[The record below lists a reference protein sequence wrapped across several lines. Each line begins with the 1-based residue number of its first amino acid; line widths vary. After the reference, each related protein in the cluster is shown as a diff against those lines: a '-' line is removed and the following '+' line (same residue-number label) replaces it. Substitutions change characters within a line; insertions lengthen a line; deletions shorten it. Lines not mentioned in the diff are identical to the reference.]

1 MLSTLQLGLVVAI
14 ATSLVY
20 GAIPPARV
28 RLRRGILIGVSALLI
43 YVYNPRALV
52 LALLVTLVA
61 IGVLRLSLRRPT
73 NGYLPWLV
81 MAPLVANAA
90 LEALTDSDL
99 ADLLPFPVG
108 SPSAPAFSVLA
119 TLGLSFYSLK
129 LYASIK
135 ECVRTGRTA
144 PGAMLAT
151 ALFFPSFMIGPIDPA
166 SHFDDEAIGRGP
178 DPRRYLIGLGRIGIG
193 AVKVF
198 LVTGWITE
206 DLPVALGLSPLS
218 SLETQPLETP
228 TRALLFTVLSFLALY
243 LDFSGFIDIA
253 IGMGLLFNLRLSE
266 NFRFPLL
273 AHSIQNFWQ
282 RWHLT
287 LAAFV
292 STYVFKPL
300 VRRTGRPALA
310 IFVAFTLVGLWHEIS
325 LGYLVWGLGHGSALA
340 LTLAYRERVRGRAL
354 LPDRLRRLAGIP
366 VTLAFVAFL
375 SAVANADSP
384 TRLVNYLEAL
394 VGL

>member
-1 MLSTLQLGLVVAI
+1 MLSTLQLWLVVAI

-20 GAIPPARV
+20 GAIPPGRV

-52 LALLVTLVA
+52 LAVLITLGA
-61 IGVLRLSLRRPT
+61 IGVLRLCLRRPA

-81 MAPLVANAA
+81 MAPLVANGA

-108 SPSAPAFSVLA
+108 SPSAPAFTVLA

-129 LYASIK
+129 LYASVK

-166 SHFDDEAIGRGP
+166 SRFDDAAIGRGP

-193 AVKVF
+193 AVKAF
-198 LVTGWITE
+198 LLAGWVTE

-218 SLETQPLETP
+218 SLETQPMETP
-228 TRALLFTVLSFLALY
+228 TRALLFTALSFLALY

-253 IGMGLLFNLRLSE
+253 IGMGLLFNVRLSE
-266 NFRFPLL
+266 NFRFPLI
-273 AHSIQNFWQ
+273 AHSIQDFWR

-310 IFVAFTLVGLWHEIS
+310 LFVAFTLVGLWHEVS
-325 LGYLVWGLGHGSALA
+325 LGYLIWGLGHGAALA
-340 LTLAYRERVRGRAL
+340 LTLAYRERMRGREL
-354 LPDRLRRLAGIP
+354 LPGRLRRIAGVP
-366 VTLAFVAFL
+366 VTLFFVAFL

-384 TRLVNYLEAL
+384 TRMVNYLEAL
-394 VGL
+394 VGR